1 MFYLSLDVE
10 ASGPFPG
17 LYSMVSVGCVP
28 VIPPVKPG
36 SPWTVGEQTFYC
48 EFKPLKEAGELAAA
62 NEVHGLTREH
72 LEENGLDPL
81 VGIQQLADYV
91 ARLRLSIPKFMMAA
105 WPASFD
111 QPFIG
116 YYAQRFLGS
125 NPFGYA
131 CLDIASLAQGVFRC
145 ERRQLRSRLARKGLF
160 RPPKPY
166 PHHALDD
173 ARDQA
178 QLLVELLNLSQKSS

>member
-17 LYSMVSVGCVP
+17 LFSLVSVGCVP
-28 VIPPVKPG
+28 VIPPDPDNPLWRL
-36 SPWTVGEQTFYC
+36 SDRTFYC
-48 EFKPLKEAGELAAA
+48 EFKPLPEAAELPAAT
-62 NEVHGLTREH
+62 EVHGLSTEH
-72 LEENGLDPL
+72 LREKGLEPQE
-81 VGIQQLADYV
+81 GMQQLADYL
-91 ARLRLSIPKFMMAA
+91 AQLRLIHPKFMTAA

-116 YYAQRFLGS
+116 YYAHRFLGS

-131 CLDIASLAQGVFRC
+131 CLDIASLAQGLFRC
-145 ERRQLRSRLARKGLF
+145 ERRQLRSRLARRGLF

-173 ARDQA
+173 ATDQA
-178 QLLVELLNLSQKSS
+178 VLLVDLLNLSQNPP